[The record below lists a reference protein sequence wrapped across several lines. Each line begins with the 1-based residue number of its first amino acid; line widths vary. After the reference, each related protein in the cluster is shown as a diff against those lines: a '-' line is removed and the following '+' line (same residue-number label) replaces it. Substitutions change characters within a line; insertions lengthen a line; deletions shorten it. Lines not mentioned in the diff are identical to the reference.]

1 MSFPV
6 HVTDGPGPGRVT
18 TARSVW
24 VTRVVLVAGVL
35 TGLLAGVPSGLTPPV
50 VVVVV
55 VALGGGAAALRPE
68 GLAGPVTLGVV
79 LLFWALQLHHQV
91 PASVMVAAAG
101 VLTAHVAATLL
112 AYGPTWMPL
121 PRAVVLL
128 WVVRG
133 LLVWL
138 VAPVIWLVARA
149 YADQATP
156 TSFWLGG
163 LAAAGV
169 AAVVAAVVVP
179 TRGGDR

>member
-1 MSFPV
+1 MTIPV
-6 HVTDGPGPGRVT
+6 HVTDSPGPGRVT

-24 VTRVVLVAGVL
+24 VTRAVLVVGML
-35 TGLLAGVPSGLTPPV
+35 LGLLAGVPWGFTPPV
-50 VVVVV
+50 LVVVV
-55 VALGGGAAALRPE
+55 VAVGGGAAAWRPE
-68 GLAGPVTLGVV
+68 GLAGPLTLGVV
-79 LLFWALQLHHQV
+79 VLFWGLQLHHEV
-91 PASVMVAAAG
+91 PASVLAAAAG
-101 VLTAHVAATLL
+101 VLTAHVAAVLL
-112 AYGPTWMPL
+112 AYGPSWMPL
-121 PRAVVLL
+121 PRAVVAL

-149 YADQATP
+149 YAGQATP

-169 AAVVAAVVVP
+169 AAVVAAVTVP